1 MKVSRSLKVAAA
13 VVAVSALAANS
24 AVAAVSITA
33 GGSSFAAPLINACK
47 VAWQTS
53 TGNTLTYTTSSSGT
67 GQINE
72 NNGIGDF
79 NFSDSS
85 YTSTKSTV
93 VHIPVVAAPIA
104 VGYNLPNKSQD
115 LYLSQKTLSDIFA
128 GNVTKW
134 NDPEIAAD
142 NNRTVTV
149 TLFKKDGNG
158 NPIKDASGKP
168 IVVNTI
174 TKKIYYTLPNQNIR
188 IVARADSSGTT
199 ANFVKLFNAQ
209 FPSVWNKPNDKTF
222 INDFPGNIN
231 DTKNLGRIQTAT
243 GSAGVAATMAKT
255 PYSIGYFES
264 SYATGVL
271 RNALIGNAAGGFAA
285 PDAAGTSAFLG
296 SATATAD
303 GKLTFNYNT
312 TTPGAYVLGIVSYAL
327 VDSAATGDNAKAAKS
342 FLQYVLSSACPTS
355 APTLGFATITG
366 SLLDLDNKMLA
377 SLKA

>member
-13 VVAVSALAANS
+13 VIAVSALAANS

-67 GQINE
+67 GQTNE

-85 YTSTKSTV
+85 YTSTNPTV

-104 VGYNLPNKSQD
+104 VGYNLPNQSKD

-128 GNVTKW
+128 GVVTKW
-134 NDPEIAAD
+134 NDPEIVAD
-142 NNRTVTV
+142 NNRSVTV
-149 TLFKKDGNG
+149 TIFKKDGTG
-158 NPIKDASGKP
+158 NPVKDSSGKP
-168 IVVNTI
+168 VVLNTI
-174 TKKIYYTLPNQNIR
+174 TKKVYYTFPNQSIR
-188 IVARADSSGTT
+188 IVARADASGTT
-199 ANFVKLFNAQ
+199 ANFVKLFNKQ
-209 FPSVWNKPNDKTF
+209 FPTLWSKANDKTF
-222 INDFPGNIN
+222 TNDFPGNVN
-231 DTKNLGRIQTAT
+231 DPKNLGRIQTAT

-264 SYATGVL
+264 SYATGAL

-303 GKLTFNYNT
+303 GKLTFDYNT

-355 APTLGFATITG
+355 APALGYATVTG
-366 SLLDLDNKMLA
+366 PLLDLDNKLLA

>member
-13 VVAVSALAANS
+13 VIAVSALAANS

-33 GGSSFAAPLINACK
+33 GGSSFAAPLLNACK

-67 GQINE
+67 GQTNE

-79 NFSDSS
+79 NFSDSA

-93 VHIPVVAAPIA
+93 IHIPVVAAPIA
-104 VGYNLPNKSQD
+104 VGYNLPGQKD

-128 GNVTKW
+128 GKVTKW
-134 NDPEIAAD
+134 NDPEIVAD
-142 NNRTVTV
+142 NNTTGTQVI
-149 TLFKKDGNG
+149 FKKDGNG

-168 IVVNTI
+168 VVLNTV
-174 TKKIYYTLPNQNIR
+174 TKKRYYTLPNQAIR

-199 ANFVKLFNAQ
+199 ANFIKLFNKQ
-209 FPSVWNKPNDKTF
+209 FPTVWSKPNDKTF
-222 INDFPGNIN
+222 TNDFPGNVN
-231 DTKNLGRIQTAT
+231 DPANLGRIQTAT
-243 GSAGVAATMAKT
+243 GSAGVAATMSKT

-271 RNALIGNAAGGFAA
+271 RNALIGNANGDFAA
-285 PDAAGTSAFLG
+285 PDAASTSAFLG

-303 GKLTFNYNT
+303 GKLTFDYNT
-312 TTPGAYVLGIVSYAL
+312 KTPGAYVLGIVSYAL
-327 VDSAATGDNAKAAKS
+327 VDTAATGDNAKAAKS

-355 APTLGFATITG
+355 APALGYATITG
-366 SLLDLDNKMLA
+366 SLLDLDNKLLA

>member
-67 GQINE
+67 GQTNE

-104 VGYNLPNKSQD
+104 VGYNLPNQSKD

-142 NNRTVTV
+142 NNRTVSV
-149 TLFKKDGNG
+149 SIFKKDSSG
-158 NPIKDASGKP
+158 NPVKDSSGKP
-168 IVVNTI
+168 IVLNTV
-174 TKKIYYTLPNQNIR
+174 TKKVYYTLPNQRIR
-188 IVARADSSGTT
+188 IVARADASGTT
-199 ANFVKLFNAQ
+199 ANFVKLFNKQ
-209 FPSVWNKPNDKTF
+209 FPTLWSKANDKTF
-222 INDFPGNIN
+222 TNDFPGNIN
-231 DTKNLGRIQTAT
+231 GPKNLGRIQTAT

-264 SYATGVL
+264 SYATGAL

-303 GKLTFNYNT
+303 GKLTFDYNT

-355 APTLGFATITG
+355 APALGYATVTG
-366 SLLDLDNKMLA
+366 PLLDLDNKLLA

>member
-13 VVAVSALAANS
+13 VIAVSALAANS

-67 GQINE
+67 GQTNE

-85 YTSTKSTV
+85 YTSTKATV

-104 VGYNLPNKSQD
+104 VGYNLPNQSKD

-128 GNVTKW
+128 GVVTKW
-134 NDPEIAAD
+134 NDPEIVAD
-142 NNRTVTV
+142 NNRSVTV
-149 TLFKKDGNG
+149 TIFKKDGTG
-158 NPIKDASGKP
+158 NPVKDSSGKP
-168 IVVNTI
+168 VVLNTI
-174 TKKIYYTLPNQNIR
+174 TKKVYYTLPNQSIR
-188 IVARADSSGTT
+188 IVARADASGTT
-199 ANFVKLFNAQ
+199 ANFVKLFNKQ
-209 FPSVWNKPNDKTF
+209 FPTLWSKANDKTF
-222 INDFPGNIN
+222 TNDFPGNVN
-231 DTKNLGRIQTAT
+231 DPKNLGRIQTAT

-264 SYATGVL
+264 SYATGAL

-355 APTLGFATITG
+355 APALGYATVTG
-366 SLLDLDNKMLA
+366 PLLDLDNKLLA

>member
-67 GQINE
+67 GQTNE

-93 VHIPVVAAPIA
+93 IHIPVVAAPIA
-104 VGYNLPNKSQD
+104 VGYNLPNQSKD

-149 TLFKKDGNG
+149 TIFKKDGNG
-158 NPIKDASGKP
+158 NPIKDSSGKP
-168 IVVNTI
+168 VVVNTV

-209 FPSVWNKPNDKTF
+209 FPSVWSKPNDKTF

-231 DTKNLGRIQTAT
+231 DSKNLGRIQTAT

-355 APTLGFATITG
+355 APTLGFAIITG

>member
-67 GQINE
+67 GQTNE

-104 VGYNLPNKSQD
+104 VGYNLPNQSKD

-149 TLFKKDGNG
+149 TIFKKDGNG
-158 NPIKDASGKP
+158 NPIKDSSGKP
-168 IVVNTI
+168 VVVNTV

-209 FPSVWNKPNDKTF
+209 FPSVWSKPNDKTF

-231 DTKNLGRIQTAT
+231 SSTNLGRIQTAT

-366 SLLDLDNKMLA
+366 SLLDLDNKLLA

>member
-67 GQINE
+67 GQTNE

-104 VGYNLPNKSQD
+104 VGYNLPNQSRD

-142 NNRTVTV
+142 NNRTVSV
-149 TLFKKDGNG
+149 SIFKKDSSG
-158 NPIKDASGKP
+158 NPVKDSSGKP
-168 IVVNTI
+168 IVLNTV
-174 TKKIYYTLPNQNIR
+174 TKKVYYTLPNQNIR
-188 IVARADSSGTT
+188 IVARADASGTT

-209 FPSVWNKPNDKTF
+209 FPSVWSKPNDKTF

-231 DTKNLGRIQTAT
+231 SSTNLGRIQTAT

-366 SLLDLDNKMLA
+366 SLLDLDNKLLA

>member
-67 GQINE
+67 GQTNE

-243 GSAGVAATMAKT
+243 GSAGVAATMSKT
-255 PYSIGYFES
+255 PYSIGYFEA
-264 SYATGVL
+264 SYATGAL

-342 FLQYVLSSACPTS
+342 FLQYVLSPACPTS

>member
-13 VVAVSALAANS
+13 VIAVSALAANS

-67 GQINE
+67 GQTNE

-85 YTSTKSTV
+85 YTSTKATV

-104 VGYNLPNKSQD
+104 VGYNLPNQSKD

-128 GNVTKW
+128 GVVTKW
-134 NDPEIAAD
+134 NDPEIVAD
-142 NNRTVTV
+142 NNRSVTV
-149 TLFKKDGNG
+149 TIFKKDGTG
-158 NPIKDASGKP
+158 NPVKDSSGKP
-168 IVVNTI
+168 VVLNTI
-174 TKKIYYTLPNQNIR
+174 TKKVYYTFPNQSIR
-188 IVARADSSGTT
+188 IVARADASGTT
-199 ANFVKLFNAQ
+199 ANFVKLFNKQ
-209 FPSVWNKPNDKTF
+209 FPTLWSKANDKTF
-222 INDFPGNIN
+222 TNDFPGNVN
-231 DTKNLGRIQTAT
+231 DPKNLGRIQTAT

-264 SYATGVL
+264 SYATGAL

-303 GKLTFNYNT
+303 GKLTFDYNT

-355 APTLGFATITG
+355 APALGYATVTG
-366 SLLDLDNKMLA
+366 PLLDLDNKLIA

>member
-13 VVAVSALAANS
+13 VIAVSALAANS

-67 GQINE
+67 GQTNE

-85 YTSTKSTV
+85 YTSTKATV

-104 VGYNLPNKSQD
+104 VGYNLPNQSKD

-128 GNVTKW
+128 GVVTKW
-134 NDPEIAAD
+134 NDPEIVAD
-142 NNRTVTV
+142 NNRSVTV
-149 TLFKKDGNG
+149 TIFKKDGTG
-158 NPIKDASGKP
+158 NPVKDSSGKP
-168 IVVNTI
+168 VVLNTI
-174 TKKIYYTLPNQNIR
+174 TKKVYYTLPNQSIR
-188 IVARADSSGTT
+188 IVARADASGTT

-209 FPSVWNKPNDKTF
+209 FPTLWSKANDKTF
-222 INDFPGNIN
+222 TNDFPGNVN
-231 DTKNLGRIQTAT
+231 DPKNLGRIQTAT

-264 SYATGVL
+264 SYATGAL

-303 GKLTFNYNT
+303 GKLTFDYNT

-355 APTLGFATITG
+355 APALGYATVTG
-366 SLLDLDNKMLA
+366 PLLDLDNKLLA

>member
-13 VVAVSALAANS
+13 VIAVSALAANS

-67 GQINE
+67 GQTNE

-85 YTSTKSTV
+85 YTSTKATV

-104 VGYNLPNKSQD
+104 VGYNLPNQSKD

-128 GNVTKW
+128 GVVTKW
-134 NDPEIAAD
+134 NDPEIVAD
-142 NNRTVTV
+142 NNRSVTV
-149 TLFKKDGNG
+149 TIFKKDGTG
-158 NPIKDASGKP
+158 NPVKDSSGKP
-168 IVVNTI
+168 VVLNTI
-174 TKKIYYTLPNQNIR
+174 TKKVYYTFPNQSIR
-188 IVARADSSGTT
+188 IVARADASGTT
-199 ANFVKLFNAQ
+199 ANFVKLFNKQ
-209 FPSVWNKPNDKTF
+209 FPTLWSKANDKTF
-222 INDFPGNIN
+222 TNDFPGNVN
-231 DTKNLGRIQTAT
+231 DPKNLGRIQTAT

-264 SYATGVL
+264 SYATGAL

-355 APTLGFATITG
+355 APALGYATVTG
-366 SLLDLDNKMLA
+366 PLLDLDNKLLA

>member
-67 GQINE
+67 GQTNE

-104 VGYNLPNKSQD
+104 VGYNLPNQSKD

-142 NNRTVTV
+142 NNRTVSV
-149 TLFKKDGNG
+149 SIFKKDSSG
-158 NPIKDASGKP
+158 NPVKDSSGKP
-168 IVVNTI
+168 IVLNTV
-174 TKKIYYTLPNQNIR
+174 TKKVYYTLPNQSIR
-188 IVARADSSGTT
+188 IVARADASGTT
-199 ANFVKLFNAQ
+199 ANFVKLFNKQ
-209 FPSVWNKPNDKTF
+209 FPTLWSKANDKTF
-222 INDFPGNIN
+222 TNDFPGNIN
-231 DTKNLGRIQTAT
+231 DPKNLGRIQTAT

-264 SYATGVL
+264 SYATGAL

-355 APTLGFATITG
+355 APALGYATVTG
-366 SLLDLDNKMLA
+366 PLLDLDNKLLA